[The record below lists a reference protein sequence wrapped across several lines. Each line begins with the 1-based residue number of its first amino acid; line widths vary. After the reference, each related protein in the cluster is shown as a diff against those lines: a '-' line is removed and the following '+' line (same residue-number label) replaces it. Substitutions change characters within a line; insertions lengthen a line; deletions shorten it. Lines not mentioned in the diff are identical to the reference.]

1 MRGMMEGLPS
11 PHPIGALLPGLYHDD
26 DFAQRFTSALDEV
39 IAPVLATLDSVEAY
53 VDPHLAPRDF
63 IDWLAQWVGVELDH
77 SWPLERRRQLVARAA
92 NTYAWHGTAR
102 GLRELI
108 ELHTGAVAEIEET
121 GGVAFSP
128 VPDGELPGS
137 PDSRVT
143 IRVRVADPSAV
154 DAARLE
160 RLVSRVVPAEVIPK
174 VEVLPA

>member
-1 MRGMMEGLPS
+1 MRGMIEGLPS

-53 VDPHLAPRDF
+53 VDPRLAPSDF
-63 IDWLAQWVGVELDH
+63 IDWLGQWLGVDLDH
-77 SWPLERRRQLVARAA
+77 NWPVARRRELVSRAA
-92 NTYAWHGTAR
+92 HTYAWHGTVR
-102 GLRELI
+102 GLSELV
-108 ELHTGAVAEIEET
+108 ELHTGVVPEIDDT

-137 PDSRVT
+137 PESRVT
-143 IRVRVADPSAV
+143 IRVRVADPASV
-154 DAARLE
+154 DVARLE
-160 RLVSRVVPAEVIPK
+160 QLVSRVVPAEVIPK